1 MVLFRL
7 LGKAK
12 DSTILSHR
20 VELKLPGNVRHM
32 DRSANGHPLPQ
43 VFKLLD
49 WLPSDLARYAQHEFR
64 TVAADAR
71 VVNANTVMI

>member
-1 MVLFRL
+1 MMLFWL
-7 LGKAK
+7 LRKAE

-20 VELKLPGNVRHM
+20 VELKLPGNVRYW
-32 DRSANGHPLPQ
+32 DRSANGHPLPRC
-43 VFKLLD
+43 FKLLD
-49 WLPSDLARYAQHEFR
+49 WLPGDLARYAQHEFR